1 MIDESKDS
9 LNDSNTG
16 IIQSFHASGNQ
27 KNEAGESRRE
37 SMHRILDELLTDN
50 MTDDDYDRIQAF
62 MESWSQGRNAGTSVN
77 SSGAEKA
84 LESSV
89 DSVQNGNLHT
99 NFSLDKGINPYF
111 IQHVASIKHEIISR
125 VRQNASKN
133 TEKENLTEKSGIVS
147 PSANHETAGTSPAT
161 GVTEKAVHGITGA
174 TGEVILD
181 DASAHNASLHET
193 DGNELEENTFKVD
206 STGGTSDKITAAAS
220 VGDSVPHRSD
230 DTVTGFSSNS
240 FSTSG
245 NVPGG
250 SISGYSGY
258 SRPAKSSGSDLLEMI
273 TGKMIAGIG
282 AAVLMIIGFIM
293 VARSINFSFGPYGR
307 FLAMLLFSGVMIYF
321 GGFKASKKEKSS
333 SIEELSLGRVIL
345 SSAGF
350 ALLYVTM
357 AAGYVY
363 FDIIPGGIVTWM
375 IFLTLW
381 SFILMHLMLKRHPVF
396 SLISQLGVVGSI
408 PLACHMGNY
417 SFILICSL
425 ILFSQLPANIFS
437 VIKRRTWSFTCG
449 SIGFA
454 IVTAVVAYNIN
465 FVSGSGTLLLSLFVV
480 AVIVMQK
487 IMLIIS
493 CYRDGDN
500 VYKTE
505 DSWSFNFHVAVTAGT
520 LFFIE
525 LPFLII
531 VHKLFSNP
539 LTAVMVM
546 LASFAAMMITD
557 EKLYCSCRKRENRFC
572 ARVAIDTIL
581 VLLIAVGVFMPDRTV
596 MIWGLTMVYGLIFC
610 LKAVKDVNTA
620 RISNM
625 VRCSLLAAM
634 FMMIVIMQHIVII
647 NLYKEL
653 LTVAVIGGTAAIM
666 SLAYYLYRVR
676 TVEDR
681 DAGYYSKVHCIN
693 RHIGMW
699 QESVSGFDDL
709 FIKCIGLNFFVAAL
723 FIIYYFWGTAQEGT
737 FLSIVSKVVVLFLL
751 GILTVLVI
759 KRCSEDRKTSIKQE
773 FKSVDNTG
781 YVNNKDVNLAGVYSL
796 SGGIFGFLLVSVGT
810 ITSFVAHMSS
820 QFVSGSMISGHWI
833 NLDGN
838 ILTGT
843 LLSLTFLP
851 LLYFVYRPVFHRVKN
866 IRLIITGIS
875 FVAVS
880 LLAVCIENY
889 LNWVYGLGLFAG
901 LCGLLALKKFSRTFV
916 TASVGDVINR
926 EAVLEDNKLFFRGLG
941 AVSVILATCF
951 YYFYGN
957 YELLSDHFKN
967 YPLVAPA
974 VWIIYTAVFGFSYF
988 SNVVKDLRKKITPV
1002 VITGYTV
1009 GMTVFLW
1016 MAVTN
1021 FFHTELAQICVLFPL
1036 ALAVYLISRRYSLGF
1051 LNVLSVLL
1059 TVTATAF
1066 LYRNYYSGWTDSIR
1080 ALVNTML
1087 FTVVF
1092 GSWMLT
1098 YYGKVLNNAEFINRF
1113 LINFL
1118 TFIMWLAAVVAGYS
1132 VLQRETESLMEYV
1145 IPLKPEGLPLYWW
1158 IPVAGYMTFAVFKK
1172 QILPVVLA
1180 VFTMYLFI
1188 YNGWDEFWRS
1198 IANTVS
1204 YTILAASIIL
1214 LVKPKHHRVYNFLLP
1229 SLLIIWE
1236 CLFSLYNDKVWVLG
1250 NNSEVY
1256 WSVPVILYLAVAY
1269 VRRDLIPVLSA
1280 IMIVFYGY
1288 HSDSVFGSS
1297 MFLVFSY
1304 VITAFI
1310 MNVMLAEKYRRL
1322 YEIISLI
1329 LLSGLLIYYSDVKTS
1344 GYVWILFIPALC
1356 HFLEAVITR
1365 SRFNLFKAVVLT
1377 AMGTSVIA
1385 FGYNKALSYYLMF
1398 FILPVVPVWLFV
1410 NQFVET
1416 ARSRTWI
1423 NLAVAGTSVYILLY
1437 VFFCYVNGDIS
1448 DGELLRGFVDAPE
1461 YKKIYAGGVLNVLYE
1476 YHFFYVPV
1484 LLLILLGAV
1493 ALNIKSSRLSKVSEP
1508 DWFFENPGQIWQMPV
1523 SRLKSDMQK
1532 YARVMSIFT
1541 GSVYVKFLIA
1551 VSFIFLACYLVHLV
1565 YALYLTGID
1574 ISKIDI
1580 VNSSIHSI
1588 STGER
1593 HIHADTPATSSLSS
1607 GLFGI
1612 SESSIK
1618 IVLTDLSALTA
1629 VILAFVGGIF
1639 VRYGKN
1645 DSCKAA
1651 MLGVTFGGSIEEFT
1665 ERGNLIN
1672 RRLWYIAE
1680 ITAISYVF
1688 MLTVSSDGGS
1698 NALHLLAL
1706 AGSCL
1711 ISVPLMFTSRDNLG
1725 WKSNYCIAKYFMFIG
1740 TMCITL
1746 DLGTLVLT
1754 VMSLVSSAVMLAVG
1768 FVYRVSYVRRAGLII
1783 CLLCTTKLIVYD
1795 IDYHSDITRA
1805 LSVLFA
1811 GIVLLVISLMYNFFS
1826 RYISGTGSNR
1836 Q

>member
-1 MIDESKDS
+1 M
-9 LNDSNTG
+9 
-16 IIQSFHASGNQ
+16 
-27 KNEAGESRRE
+27 
-37 SMHRILDELLTDN
+37 
-50 MTDDDYDRIQAF
+50 
-62 MESWSQGRNAGTSVN
+62 
-77 SSGAEKA
+77 
-84 LESSV
+84 
-89 DSVQNGNLHT
+89 
-99 NFSLDKGINPYF
+99 
-111 IQHVASIKHEIISR
+111 
-125 VRQNASKN
+125 
-133 TEKENLTEKSGIVS
+133 
-147 PSANHETAGTSPAT
+147 
-161 GVTEKAVHGITGA
+161 
-174 TGEVILD
+174 
-181 DASAHNASLHET
+181 
-193 DGNELEENTFKVD
+193 
-206 STGGTSDKITAAAS
+206 
-220 VGDSVPHRSD
+220 
-230 DTVTGFSSNS
+230 
-240 FSTSG
+240 
-245 NVPGG
+245 
-250 SISGYSGY
+250 
-258 SRPAKSSGSDLLEMI
+258 
-273 TGKMIAGIG
+273 
-282 AAVLMIIGFIM
+282 
-293 VARSINFSFGPYGR
+293 
-307 FLAMLLFSGVMIYF
+307 
-321 GGFKASKKEKSS
+321 
-333 SIEELSLGRVIL
+333 
-345 SSAGF
+345 
-350 ALLYVTM
+350 
-357 AAGYVY
+357 
-363 FDIIPGGIVTWM
+363 
-375 IFLTLW
+375 
-381 SFILMHLMLKRHPVF
+381 
-396 SLISQLGVVGSI
+396 
-408 PLACHMGNY
+408 
-417 SFILICSL
+417 
-425 ILFSQLPANIFS
+425 
-437 VIKRRTWSFTCG
+437 
-449 SIGFA
+449 
-454 IVTAVVAYNIN
+454 
-465 FVSGSGTLLLSLFVV
+465 
-480 AVIVMQK
+480 
-487 IMLIIS
+487 
-493 CYRDGDN
+493 
-500 VYKTE
+500 
-505 DSWSFNFHVAVTAGT
+505 
-520 LFFIE
+520 
-525 LPFLII
+525 
-531 VHKLFSNP
+531 
-539 LTAVMVM
+539 
-546 LASFAAMMITD
+546 
-557 EKLYCSCRKRENRFC
+557 
-572 ARVAIDTIL
+572 
-581 VLLIAVGVFMPDRTV
+581 
-596 MIWGLTMVYGLIFC
+596 
-610 LKAVKDVNTA
+610 
-620 RISNM
+620 
-625 VRCSLLAAM
+625 
-634 FMMIVIMQHIVII
+634 
-647 NLYKEL
+647 
-653 LTVAVIGGTAAIM
+653 
-666 SLAYYLYRVR
+666 
-676 TVEDR
+676 
-681 DAGYYSKVHCIN
+681 
-693 RHIGMW
+693 
-699 QESVSGFDDL
+699 
-709 FIKCIGLNFFVAAL
+709 
-723 FIIYYFWGTAQEGT
+723 
-737 FLSIVSKVVVLFLL
+737 
-751 GILTVLVI
+751 
-759 KRCSEDRKTSIKQE
+759 
-773 FKSVDNTG
+773 
-781 YVNNKDVNLAGVYSL
+781 
-796 SGGIFGFLLVSVGT
+796 
-810 ITSFVAHMSS
+810 
-820 QFVSGSMISGHWI
+820 
-833 NLDGN
+833 
-838 ILTGT
+838 
-843 LLSLTFLP
+843 
-851 LLYFVYRPVFHRVKN
+851 
-866 IRLIITGIS
+866 
-875 FVAVS
+875 
-880 LLAVCIENY
+880 
-889 LNWVYGLGLFAG
+889 
-901 LCGLLALKKFSRTFV
+901 
-916 TASVGDVINR
+916 
-926 EAVLEDNKLFFRGLG
+926 
-941 AVSVILATCF
+941 
-951 YYFYGN
+951 
-957 YELLSDHFKN
+957 
-967 YPLVAPA
+967 
-974 VWIIYTAVFGFSYF
+974 
-988 SNVVKDLRKKITPV
+988 

-1256 WSVPVILYLAVAY
+1256 WAVPVILYLAVAY

-1322 YEIISLI
+1322 YEIISLV

-1461 YKKIYAGGVLNVLYE
+1461 YKKIYAGGMLNVLYE

-1593 HIHADTPATSSLSS
+1593 HIHADTPATSSLSR

-1629 VILAFVGGIF
+1629 VILAFIGGFF

-1680 ITAISYVF
+1680 IAAISYVF